1 MGAQLR
7 HQPPENPHVYIVRTA
22 LSGISLIHH
31 LHFSRP
37 QCLGDNRTATTG
49 HRLRLHAKILP
60 FLESPLHHK
69 NPVTDGD
76 AEDDESAPGKEKL
89 PPVTAVW
96 KRKPLPSL
104 ATCIVAMT
112 TRQVLLE
119 NVYKA
124 HSRSGTH
131 YQYSRFHLRP
141 HDNLAE
147 EYLTGPLFI
156 RRVWSVHSGT
166 PRPRWIDHENYK
178 AFSIHTFSVH
188 ALESEVRLCQ
198 EYYATMPENQAV
210 QKKLIAWATAVV
222 PKSTCNDESGSLWPA
237 QTPPRKG
244 VEMSING
251 RIQAQRIRY

>member
-1 MGAQLR
+1 MPRG
-7 HQPPENPHVYIVRTA
+7 QPDGNYGP
-22 LSGISLIHH
+22 S
-31 LHFSRP
+31 P
-37 QCLGDNRTATTG
+37 QTT
-49 HRLRLHAKILP
+49 RKILP

-76 AEDDESAPGKEKL
+76 AEDDESAPGKEVARLFRVGDLGQANLLWQKL
-89 PPVTAVW
+89 LPVTAVW

-141 HDNLAE
+141 HDDLAE

>member
-1 MGAQLR
+1 MPRG
-7 HQPPENPHVYIVRTA
+7 QPDGNYGP
-22 LSGISLIHH
+22 S
-31 LHFSRP
+31 P
-37 QCLGDNRTATTG
+37 QTT
-49 HRLRLHAKILP
+49 RKILP

-76 AEDDESAPGKEKL
+76 AEDDESAPGKEVARLFRVGDLGQANLLWQKL

-112 TRQVLLE
+112 MRQVLLE

-124 HSRSGTH
+124 HGRSGTH
-131 YQYSRFHLRP
+131 YQYTRFHLRP
-141 HDNLAE
+141 RGDLAG
-147 EYLTGPLFI
+147 EYLIGPLFI